1 MNTKEL
7 REQYELNVGHKVLV
21 IDGTTVDGYIRHLE
35 SRLTQTKAETDK
47 LNQEVVNLCKDKV
60 QFESRPI
67 EREQERENYFA
78 TCEKYRSQLAEKE
91 KECERLI
98 KKADRFYVDWCSM
111 RDTISPLTTA
121 IDSLTR
127 QLSESQ
133 KDCNEEQKAHETIGT
148 ILAEFDVDGT
158 SVGCARKA
166 KDEISRLTTEV
177 ERLMKICNRLPLT
190 QRTYESELSRQ
201 ESELTRLR
209 TQLEQAYE
217 AIRQIAYAD
226 NTCRFCG
233 TTDEC
238 DLTNHKPDCVVLLAQ
253 SHSTLDTK
261 GEKP

>member
-1 MNTKEL
+1 MTTKEL

-133 KDCNEEQKAHETIGT
+133 KDCSEEQKAHETIGT

-166 KDEISRLTTEV
+166 KDEVSRLTAEV
-177 ERLMKICNRLPLT
+177 ERLNN
-190 QRTYESELSRQ
+190 ELLSKDDDKWA
-201 ESELTRLR
+201 EEVTRLR

-238 DLTNHKPDCVVLLAQ
+238 DLTNHKPDCIVLLAQ